1 MAAMPL
7 VIEGCRNIRVFEKT
21 SALKS
26 AAGGRVCAGAVADSA
41 NSMGKS
47 QKTFLEFVIREA
59 WRVCAAAQGFFSANN
74 LTGAE
79 LAGGGDTEEPP
90 NTPRE

>member
-1 MAAMPL
+1 
-7 VIEGCRNIRVFEKT
+7 
-21 SALKS
+21 
-26 AAGGRVCAGAVADSA
+26 
-41 NSMGKS
+41 MGKS

-74 LTGAE
+74 LPGAE
-79 LAGGGDTEEPP
+79 LAGGGDPEEPP